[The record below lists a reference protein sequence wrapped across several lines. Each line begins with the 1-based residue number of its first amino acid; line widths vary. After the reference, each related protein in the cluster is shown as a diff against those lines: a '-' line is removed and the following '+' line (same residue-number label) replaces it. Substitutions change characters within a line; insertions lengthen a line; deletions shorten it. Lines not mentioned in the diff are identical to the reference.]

1 MRGLDAITDSM
12 DISLSKPLETVKDQE
27 AWHAAIHGVSKSRTW
42 LSDWKTIIYE
52 GKQNNPNGPNRG
64 KNYQGPKKII
74 SIGSTNIYYEMLSEK
89 CKSK

>member
-1 MRGLDAITDSM
+1 M
-12 DISLSKPLETVKDQE
+12 
-27 AWHAAIHGVSKSRTW
+27 
-42 LSDWKTIIYE
+42 YE
-52 GKQNNPNGPNRG
+52 EKQNNPNGPNRG